1 MSGDLT
7 QTTVFYSWEPNLP
20 GETTSNLIE
29 GCLNPAIQQLNREGE
44 LGPVRMEA
52 PKEATQ

>member
-7 QTTVFYSWEPNLP
+7 QTTVSYSWEPNLP

-29 GCLNPAIQQLNREGE
+29 GCLNTAIQQLDREGE
-44 LGPVRMEA
+44 LGVVRMEA
-52 PKEATQ
+52 LKEATQ